1 MDNLTI
7 QFVPTKLHGN
17 LPHIGSASYLRGDYE
32 YLSKKLYSLWV
43 ADR

>member
-17 LPHIGSASYLRGDYE
+17 LPHIG
-32 YLSKKLYSLWV
+32 
-43 ADR
+43 